1 MRVYFNLGYTYKYIW
16 DVWLSYWAPSQP
28 FRLVWGVR
36 CSVAEFHFHISLL
49 WLLHYQCLFT
59 CVFAITYLPGMFLS
73 SNILGDYW
81 IKLFA
86 MNSLC
91 MGVAFPTQMFQ
102 SSVAGFLPGSTRGA
116 LYIGGNVIWLYL
128 AKLQGGSAVPA
139 QIYII
144 PKHSHIGAATKWP
157 PFSRWHFTCIFLN
170 ENVLI
175 TIKISL
181 KFVPTSPINNIPALV
196 QILAWRR
203 PGDNPLS
210 EPMMVWLLTRICVT
224 GPQWVNT
231 RGKISAGHFLRDC
244 HMRT

>member
-1 MRVYFNLGYTYKYIW
+1 MRVYFNLGYTYKYIK
-16 DVWLSYWAPSQP
+16 DVWATGSHHSPLGWFGVCVAPLLNFTSIYHYSGC
-28 FRLVWGVR
+28 FR
-36 CSVAEFHFHISLL
+36 
-49 WLLHYQCLFT
+49 YQCLFT

-81 IKLFA
+81 IKLVA
-86 MNSLC
+86 MNILC

-116 LYIGGNVIWLYL
+116 LYICGNVIWLYL
-128 AKLQGGSAVPA
+128 AKLQGGAAVPA

-144 PKHSHIGAATKWP
+144 PKHSHIEAATKWP

-170 ENVLI
+170 QNVLI
-175 TIKISL
+175 TIKIPL

-196 QILAWRR
+196 QIMAWRR
-203 PGDNPLS
+203 QGDNPLS
-210 EPMMVWLLTRICVT
+210 EPMMVWLLTHICVT

-231 RGKISAGHFLRDC
+231 RGKISAGHFVRDC